1 VTSTLTTP
9 PATDTAAADLVLV
22 RMTLPGTKPV
32 APSAVRR
39 DVGKLLDAELSATD
53 FDLLRNEL
61 AAAGFLEKGKRNTFV
76 VTDTGRERALRFL
89 GVAELPARTNWSTVI
104 AKHLVP
110 RAAELSSD
118 AAGELNTG
126 DKLAAFVL
134 KRKYGLSAG
143 AGSTVNQVLEAVV
156 CKQLGF
162 PRETT
167 LDGLLRVVLNRLI
180 GTENL
185 PKDQLAKQL
194 PLFETGL
201 TSTKADAAR
210 CKVVKDWLR
219 GQRKAIQ
226 PPEQPESRRLEHEPF
241 DLSTFAATVRKLAAD
256 SPRED
261 RFHDNKVFIAALWRA
276 SQREP
281 SFPRVSLAEFKQRLV
296 EANSQN
302 LIRLSRADLVQAM
315 EPQLV
320 ADSEALYLNAAF
332 HFVLL
337 EGDHP

>member
-1 VTSTLTTP
+1 VTEILTTP
-9 PATDTAAADLVLV
+9 PATDTAAANLVLI
-22 RMTLPGTKPV
+22 RMALPGTKPV

-39 DVGKLLDAELSATD
+39 DVGKLLDSELSATD
-53 FDLLRNEL
+53 FDQLRNEL
-61 AAAGFLEKGKRNTFV
+61 ASAGFLAKGTRNTFV
-76 VTDTGRERALRFL
+76 LTDLGRERALRVL
-89 GVAELPARTNWSTVI
+89 GVAELPARTNWSNVI
-104 AKHLVP
+104 AKYLVP

-118 AAGELNTG
+118 AAEKLNNG

-134 KRKYGLSAG
+134 KRKYAISGG
-143 AGSTVNQVLEAVV
+143 AGSTVNQVLEAIV
-156 CKQLGF
+156 CKHLGF
-162 PRETT
+162 PHETT
-167 LDGLLRVVLNRLI
+167 LDGLLRAVLNQVI

-201 TSTKADAAR
+201 KSTKAEAVR
-210 CKVVKDWLR
+210 CKMVADWLG
-219 GQRKAIQ
+219 GQRRAPQ
-226 PPEQPESRRLEHEPF
+226 PPAQPEPRRLEHEPF
-241 DLSTFAATVRKLAAD
+241 DLPTFAATVRKLAAD

-281 SFPRVSLAEFKQRLV
+281 SFPRVSLDEFKQRLV

-302 LIRLSRADLVQAM
+302 LLRLSRADLVQAM

-320 ADSEALYLNAAF
+320 ADSEALYLNATF

-337 EGDHP
+337 ESDHP